1 MAGGTCVVAA
11 GGGVVAGSVSA
22 GGVAATKAIKS

>member
-11 GGGVVAGSVSA
+11 GGGVVAGA
-22 GGVAATKAIKS
+22 LAWEELQLQKR

>member
-11 GGGVVAGSVSA
+11 GGGFAGSVSA